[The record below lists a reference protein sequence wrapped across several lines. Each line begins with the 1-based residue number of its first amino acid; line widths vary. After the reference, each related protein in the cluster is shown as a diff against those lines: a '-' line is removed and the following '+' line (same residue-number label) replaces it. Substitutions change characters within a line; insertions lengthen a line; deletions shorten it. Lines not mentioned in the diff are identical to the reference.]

1 MLQRRSFLKLS
12 AATGGALFFGL
23 RLTGCSDDG
32 DSTMEP
38 PAPLTESDLNAYVRI
53 ASDDTVT
60 LYISRSDMGQGVLT
74 ALPMI
79 LAEELEADWSKVRS
93 AHPIASEAKYGF
105 QGTGGSF
112 SVRTDYEPLR
122 KLGAAAREMLI
133 AAAAM
138 QWGVPASECRAEN
151 GEVIHGDGAMRA
163 RYGELAELAATLDP
177 PAEPVLKD
185 RSAFRLIGKSTKSLN
200 ARAKAEGTA
209 EFGLDVKI
217 PNMLV
222 ALVAHSPVIGGTV
235 TSFDDAEAR
244 KVPGVR
250 DVVQIPSGVAVLAD
264 HYWAALKG
272 REALEIVWDDGPN
285 STLTMTSL
293 RDKLVASVDQGVVVA
308 TEGTTEDV
316 LAGAPPER
324 VIEAVYELPYL
335 AHATMEPLNCVAD
348 VRADSVELWSGHQFQ
363 TLAVGTAAQIAGV
376 MPDKVTLH
384 VPLLGGGFGRRAGLD
399 FISDAVA
406 TSKAAGKPVKLLYNR
421 EDDTCATFYRPM
433 SYNVL
438 RGSVDENGVPNAWL
452 HKIVTPAL
460 PMFFPWPDP
469 NVDPSAIEGAADVA
483 YGIPNKLVSYK
494 NPEIAI
500 PTFFWRSV
508 GHSLN
513 GFVVESFIDELAAL
527 GGKDPLEL
535 RLQLLADH
543 PRQVRALERVADLAG
558 WDTAPPAGTARGIA
572 VHESF
577 GTIVAEVAEV
587 SVDENN
593 KVRVHRVSVAVDCGE
608 VINPINVEAQ
618 VESSIVYGLTAAL
631 YGEITIE
638 GGRPMQDNFHTYPM
652 LRMQEMPKVDVAI
665 IAEGDPI
672 GGMGEPAL
680 PPVAPAVCNAL
691 FALTGQRIRKLPI
704 RLA

>member
-23 RLTGCSDDG
+23 RLGGCNSDDE
-32 DSTMEP
+32 MEDP
-38 PAPLTESDLNAYVRI
+38 GPLTESDLNAYVRI

-60 LYISRSDMGQGVLT
+60 LYIARSDMGQGVLT

-79 LAEELEADWSKVRS
+79 LAEELEADWSTVRS
-93 AHPIASEAKYGF
+93 AHAIASQAKYGF
-105 QGTGGSF
+105 QITGGSF

-122 KLGAAAREMLI
+122 KAGAAAREMLV

-151 GEVIHGDGAMRA
+151 GEVIHEASDMRA
-163 RYGELAELAATLDP
+163 RYGELAELAATLEP
-177 PAEPVLKD
+177 PAEPTLKD
-185 RSAFRLIGKSTKSLN
+185 RSQFRLIGKSTKSLN

-209 EFGLDVKI
+209 EFGLDVKV
-217 PNMLV
+217 PDMLV

-235 TSFDDAEAR
+235 SSFDAAAAR
-244 KVPGVR
+244 QVPGVR

-264 HYWAALKG
+264 HYWAAYKG

-285 STLTMTSL
+285 STLTMSTL
-293 RDKLVASVDQGVVVA
+293 REKLVASVDQGIEVRA
-308 TEGTTEDV
+308 EGTAQAV
-316 LAGAPPER
+316 LDAALPEN

-348 VRADSVELWSGHQFQ
+348 VRADGVELWTGTQFQ
-363 TLAVGTAAQIAGV
+363 SMVANVTSQIAGV
-376 MPDKVTLH
+376 PADKVTIH
-384 VPLLGGGFGRRAGLD
+384 TALLGGGFGRRAGLD
-399 FISDAVA
+399 FVTDAVM
-406 TSKAAGKPVKLLYNR
+406 TSKASGKPVKLVYTR
-421 EDDTCATFYRPM
+421 EDDTCAAHYRPM
-433 SYNVL
+433 TYNVL
-438 RGSVDENGVPNAWL
+438 RGSIDENGLPNAWL
-452 HKIVTPAL
+452 HKIVTPAMPDLGFPL
-460 PMFFPWPDP
+460 PIPG
-469 NVDPSAIEGAADVA
+469 VDPAAIEGAEDMA
-483 YGIPNKLVSYK
+483 YAIPNKLVTYK
-494 NPEIAI
+494 NPEIPI
-500 PTFFWRSV
+500 PVFFWRSV
-508 GHSLN
+508 GHSIN
-513 GFVVESFIDELAAL
+513 GFIVESFIDELAAL

-535 RLQLLADH
+535 RLQLLAEH
-543 PRQVRALERVADLAG
+543 PRHVRALERVAALSG
-558 WDTAPPAGTARGIA
+558 WDTAPPEGTARGIA

-587 SVDENN
+587 SVDENK

-608 VINPINVEAQ
+608 VINPINVVAQ

-638 GGRPMQDNFHTYPM
+638 GGRPMQSNFHDYPVA
-652 LRMQEMPKVDVAI
+652 RMQDMPQVDVEI

-672 GGMGEPAL
+672 GGLGEPAL
-680 PPVAPAVCNAL
+680 PPLAPAVCNAL

>member
-1 MLQRRSFLKLS
+1 MLQRRSFIKLS

-23 RLTGCSDDG
+23 RLTGCTG
-32 DSTMEP
+32 DENPDPSE
-38 PAPLTESDLNAYVRI
+38 PLTESDLNAYVRI

-60 LYISRSDMGQGVLT
+60 LYIARSDMGQGVLT

-93 AHPIASEAKYGF
+93 AHAIASEAKYGF
-105 QGTGGSF
+105 QLTGGSF
-112 SVRTDYEPLR
+112 SVRTDYQPLR
-122 KLGAAAREMLI
+122 QAGAAAREMLI

-138 QWGVPASECRAEN
+138 QWGVPASACRAEN
-151 GEVIHGDGAMRA
+151 GEVIHEAGDQRA
-163 RYGELAELAATLDP
+163 RYGELAELAATLEP
-177 PAEPVLKD
+177 PAEPALKD

-217 PNMLV
+217 PDMLV

-235 TSFDDAEAR
+235 ASFDDAAAR
-244 KVPGVR
+244 QVPGVR

-264 HYWAALKG
+264 HYWAAYKG
-272 REALEIVWDDGPN
+272 RAALEIVWDEGPN
-285 STLTMTSL
+285 SGITTASL
-293 RDKLVASVDQGVVVA
+293 RDVLITGVDQGVPVA
-308 TEGTTEDV
+308 MEGTAQEV
-316 LAGAPPER
+316 LDAAPPES

-335 AHATMEPLNCVAD
+335 AHATMEPLNCVAH
-348 VRADSVELWSGHQFQ
+348 VRADGVDMWAGTQFQ
-363 TLAVGTAAQIAGV
+363 TVAAQVAGQIAGV
-376 MPDKVTLH
+376 TPDKVTIH

-399 FISDAVA
+399 FITDAVA
-406 TSKAAGKPVKLLYNR
+406 TSKAAGKPVKLVYTR
-421 EDDTCATFYRPM
+421 EDDTCAAHYRPM

-438 RGSVDENGVPNAWL
+438 RGAVGADGLPSAWL
-452 HKIVTPAL
+452 HKIVTPAM
-460 PMFFPWPDP
+460 PEFFPSP
-469 NVDPSAIEGAADVA
+469 NPEVDPSAIEGAAELPYA
-483 YGIPNKLVSYK
+483 IANKLVTYK
-494 NPEIAI
+494 KPAIAI

-508 GHSLN
+508 GHSIN
-513 GFVVESFIDELAAL
+513 GFVVESFIDELAAK

-535 RLQLLADH
+535 RLQLLAAH
-543 PRQVRALERVADLAG
+543 PRHVRALERVADLAG
-558 WDTAPPAGTARGIA
+558 WDTAPPSGMARGIA

-587 SVDENN
+587 SVEDGDT
-593 KVRVHRVSVAVDCGE
+593 VRVHRVVAAVDCGE
-608 VINPINVEAQ
+608 VINPINVVAQ
-618 VESSIVYGLTAAL
+618 VESSIAYGLTAAL

-638 GGRPMQDNFHTYPM
+638 NGRPMQDNFRTYPV
-652 LRMQEMPKVDVAI
+652 LRMSAMPKVDVAI

-691 FALTGQRIRKLPI
+691 FALTGTRIRKLPI

>member
-23 RLTGCSDDG
+23 RLGGCNSDDG
-32 DSTMEP
+32 SPMEDP
-38 PAPLTESDLNAYVRI
+38 GPLTESDLNAYVRI

-60 LYISRSDMGQGVLT
+60 LYISRADMGQGVLT

-93 AHPIASEAKYGF
+93 AHPIASQAKYGF
-105 QGTGGSF
+105 QGTGGSY
-112 SVRTDYEPLR
+112 SVRGDYAPLR
-122 KLGAAAREMLI
+122 LAGAAAREMLI

-138 QWGVPASECRAEN
+138 QWGVSASECRAEN
-151 GEVIHGDGAMRA
+151 GEVIHEGGDMRA
-163 RYGELAELAATLDP
+163 RYGELAELAATL
-177 PAEPVLKD
+177 PAPEAPTLKD
-185 RSAFRLIGKSTKSLN
+185 RSAYRLIGKSTKSLN

-209 EFGLDVKI
+209 EFGIDVRI
-217 PNMLV
+217 PDMLV

-235 TSFDDAEAR
+235 MSFDDAAAR
-244 KVPGVR
+244 AVPGVR
-250 DVVQIPSGVAVLAD
+250 DVVQIPSGVAVLGD

-272 REALEIVWDDGPN
+272 REALQIVWDEGPN
-285 STLTMTSL
+285 SGITTAGL
-293 RDKLVASVDQGVVVA
+293 RDTLLAQVDQGVPVA
-308 TEGTTEDV
+308 NEGTAEDV

-363 TLAVGTAAQIAGV
+363 TLAVQTAAQIAGV

-399 FISDAVA
+399 FIIDAVA

-421 EDDTCATFYRPM
+421 EDDTCATYYRPM

-438 RGSVDENGVPNAWL
+438 RGAVDENGMPSAWL
-452 HKIVTPAL
+452 HKIVTPAM
-460 PMFFPWPDP
+460 PDFGFPVPDP
-469 NVDPSAIEGAADVA
+469 NVDPAAIEGAADLP
-483 YGIPNKLVSYK
+483 YGIANKLVTYK
-494 NPEIAI
+494 KPSIAI

-508 GHSLN
+508 GHSIN
-513 GFVVESFIDELAAL
+513 GFIVESFIDELAAL

-535 RLQLLADH
+535 RLQLLAEH
-543 PRQVRALERVADLAG
+543 PRHVRALERVADLAG
-558 WDTAPPAGTARGIA
+558 WDTAPPAGRERGIA

-577 GTIVAEVAEV
+577 GSIVAQVAEV
-587 SVDENN
+587 SAEGG

-638 GGRPMQDNFHTYPM
+638 GGRPMQNNFDRYPM
-652 LRMQEMPKVDVAI
+652 LRMGEMPRVDVEI
-665 IAEGDPI
+665 IAQGDPI

-680 PPVAPAVCNAL
+680 PPLAPAVCNAL